1 MPDLISFSAIINRSI
16 YEFNNKRYIDIEVPD
31 EIIQHIEYVH
41 EPFKTLNN
49 NPLKGNILRVKVPF
63 RYNKVDCTVEG
74 LVPIQSM
81 KKSDK
86 VSISI
91 QFCGIWDG
99 IMYWKISS
107 IRHINK
113 NIY

>member
-1 MPDLISFSAIINRSI
+1 MPDLVSFVTTVNRPI
-16 YEFNNKRYIDIEVPD
+16 YEFNNKKYIDIEVPD

-41 EPFKTLNN
+41 EPFKTFHN
-49 NPLKGNILRVKVPF
+49 NPLKGNVLRVKVPY
-63 RYNKVDCTVEG
+63 RYKKVDCTVEG

-81 KKSDK
+81 NKGDGI
-86 VSISI
+86 SISI
-91 QFCGIWDG
+91 QFCGLWDG

>member
-1 MPDLISFSAIINRSI
+1 MPDLVSFVTTVNRPI
-16 YEFNNKRYIDIEVPD
+16 YEFNNKKYIDIEVPD
-31 EIIQHIEYVH
+31 EIIQHIGYVH
-41 EPFKTLNN
+41 EPFKTLHN
-49 NPLKGNILRVKVPF
+49 NPLKGNVLRVKVPY
-63 RYNKVDCTVEG
+63 RYKKVDCTVEG

-81 KKSDK
+81 NKGDGI
-86 VSISI
+86 SISI
-91 QFCGIWDG
+91 QFCGLWDG